1 MTEREKPI
9 VDIRGIKYS
18 WVEYAHNAPPGAIQE
33 VVQEAFRIEIRRE
46 GETEWTEIPVI
57 ERRGARPDET

>member
-9 VDIRGIKYS
+9 VDIRAINYS
-18 WVEYAHNAPPGAIQE
+18 WLEYASDAPPGAIQE
-33 VVQEAFRIEIRRE
+33 IVREAFRVEILRE

-57 ERRGARPDET
+57 ERRGSRPNET